1 MVPRLE
7 NRSLDA
13 GWLLAYAS
21 FSRCM
26 KLGAYH
32 TPTLDSPNLRMIDR
46 LLYYRLTGRKAQGLP
61 RSSPYE
67 AVNQGMVSI

>member
-1 MVPRLE
+1 
-7 NRSLDA
+7 
-13 GWLLAYAS
+13 
-21 FSRCM
+21 M